1 MENVL
6 VGTSLQDAKLSK
18 VKAPDLDSI
27 DYHFE
32 IDENYPVGLTCVMC
46 FRTQIF
52 TTRSHVAVV
61 KGLQTGKPECVGLYD
76 AVGKEINRNW

>member
-1 MENVL
+1 
-6 VGTSLQDAKLSK
+6 
-18 VKAPDLDSI
+18 
-27 DYHFE
+27 
-32 IDENYPVGLTCVMC
+32 MC